1 MAQINPRSIPAA
13 ALQHLLDNGYSP
25 ALARIFA
32 ARGITD
38 SKQLD
43 TTFAGLLPF
52 DSLKNA
58 GEMARLLADAISAQ
72 KKLMVIADY
81 DADGAT
87 ACAVAVRG
95 LRAFGAHID
104 FIVPNRFEYGY
115 GLTPE
120 IVQLAAQL
128 PLRYGSEKP
137 ITGREAAKQLLPQS
151 AGFAITSDLSRV
163 VSSASRMA
171 SSFISNVSQLHPDI
185 LITVDNGIASVE
197 GVAEANR
204 LGMKVFITDHHL
216 PGDALPDAACI
227 VNPNQPGCGFPS
239 KNLAGVGVMF
249 YVLLA
254 LRAELRSRGAFD
266 ETSPLSPDETT
277 SHSTRPSNNASQV
290 AGYSPSPASGRG
302 EFAPYPLP
310 PAGEGGAQR
319 RESVRR
325 KEPNLASLLDLV
337 ALGTVA
343 DVVKLDQNNRILVQ
357 QGLQRIRAGRAC
369 AGINALLQVAKRNPV
384 RASSQDLGFTVGP
397 RLNAAGRLDDMSLGI
412 NCLLTDN
419 AGSALQIAAKLDA
432 LNRERRSIE
441 TDMQDSALA
450 SLEHIDP
457 KDNFS
462 LTLFDKTWHQ
472 GVIGILASRLKDKFH
487 RPTIAFARSNDVEI
501 KGSGRSIAG
510 LHLRDA
516 LDLVSKRHPSL
527 IRKFGGHAAAAGLS
541 IAEADFENF
550 VVAFEQVASELLSET
565 DLAQRIETDGAL
577 ETAEMNLEVARLLD
591 EHVWGQGFP
600 APQFS
605 DKFVVQNQRV
615 VGEKH
620 LKLQLRHVTDEATSH
635 STSRGNDPRQVAG
648 YGEASRLREQ
658 MLGGPSRASK
668 PNSTVSGPILNNQ
681 GKLIEAILFGHN
693 EPLPEQIHAVYSLSV
708 NEYNGTQ
715 SVQLIVRHWR
725 DVKK

>member
-1 MAQINPRSIPAA
+1 MRSYMTKITPRSIPAA

-25 ALARIFA
+25 ALAKIFA

-52 DSLKNA
+52 DNLKNA
-58 GEMARLLADAISAQ
+58 GEMARLLADAIAAR

-95 LRAFGAHID
+95 LRDFGAHID

-120 IVQLAAQL
+120 IVRLAAQ
-128 PLRYGSEKP
+128 
-137 ITGREAAKQLLPQS
+137 S
-151 AGFAITSDLSRV
+151 A
-163 VSSASRMA
+163 
-171 SSFISNVSQLHPDI
+171 PDI

-216 PGDALPDAACI
+216 PGDKLPDAACI

-254 LRAELRSRGAFD
+254 LRAELRTCGAFID
-266 ETSPLSPDETT
+266 KP
-277 SHSTRPSNNASQV
+277 
-290 AGYSPSPASGRG
+290 
-302 EFAPYPLP
+302 
-310 PAGEGGAQR
+310 
-319 RESVRR
+319 
-325 KEPNLASLLDLV
+325 EPRLAELLDLV

-369 AGINALLQVAKRNPV
+369 AGIKALLQVAKKDPA
-384 RASSQDLGFTVGP
+384 RASSMDLGFTVGP

-412 NCLLTDN
+412 DCLLTDD
-419 AGSALQIAAKLDA
+419 SARAIQIAAKLDA

-441 TDMQDSALA
+441 GEMQENALA
-450 SLEHIDP
+450 ALEHVDP
-457 KDNFS
+457 KDNFA
-462 LTLFDKTWHQ
+462 LTLFDETWHQ

-487 RPTIAFARSNDVEI
+487 RPTIAFARSNKGEI

-527 IRKFGGHAAAAGLS
+527 IKKFGGHAAAAGLS
-541 IAEADFENF
+541 IAETDFDSF
-550 VVAFEQVASELLSET
+550 VTAFEHVASELLSEN

-577 ETAEMNLEVARLLD
+577 DNAEMNLEIAHLLD
-591 EHVWGQGFP
+591 AQVWGQGFP
-600 APQFS
+600 APQFN
-605 DKFVVQNQRV
+605 DDFAVQNQRV

-620 LKLQLRHVTDEATSH
+620 LKL
-635 STSRGNDPRQVAG
+635 
-648 YGEASRLREQ
+648 RL
-658 MLGGPSRASK
+658 G
-668 PNSTVSGPILNNQ
+668 TQ

-693 EPLPEQIHAVYSLSV
+693 EMLPERIHAVYSLSV
-708 NEYNGTQ
+708 NEYNGTK
-715 SVQLIVRHWR
+715 SLQLIIRHWR
-725 DVKK
+725 DVKE